1 MKEEKSVQKSIT
13 VDGVKNVASNPV
25 AGNMASEV
33 ELRVIEDMK
42 KSRIYFEVGEEKK
55 STEERKL
62 DEKEDSNSRKVVETD
77 WKSKMKQNLG
87 SCWDKVLALGQGAS
101 NSSLHWYGLSV
112 LCIILLARM
121 YRKNN

>member
-1 MKEEKSVQKSIT
+1 MKEEKSHQKSIT

-62 DEKEDSNSRKVVETD
+62 DEKKDSNSRKVAETD
-77 WKSKMKQNLG
+77 WKSKMKMLIQ
-87 SCWDKVLALGQGAS
+87 
-101 NSSLHWYGLSV
+101 
-112 LCIILLARM
+112 IILLAIPNTGK
-121 YRKNN
+121 RKCVSRSN